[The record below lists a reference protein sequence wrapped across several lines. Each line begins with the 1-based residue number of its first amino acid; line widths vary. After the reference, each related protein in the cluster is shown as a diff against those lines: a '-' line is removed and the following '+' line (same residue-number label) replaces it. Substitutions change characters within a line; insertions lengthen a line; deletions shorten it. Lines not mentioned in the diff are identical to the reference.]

1 VNMAKRFNE
10 VLEIPVTT
18 EMKEGVQELAQK
30 QETSIAAIV
39 RELIRKLL
47 DGSTKKN
54 YKFDLTK

>member
-1 VNMAKRFNE
+1 MAKRFNE

-47 DGSTKKN
+47 DGSIKKN